1 MSDSLW
7 EAAMDRFVNG
17 QNIVRFRRLADETT
31 NAIERLWVMKLLAEE
46 WAVFKLEFKGRAAM
60 VRRGAALVRPF
71 EPREEELRGA
81 D

>member
-7 EAAMDRFVNG
+7 VAAMDRFVNG
-17 QNIVRFRRLADETT
+17 QNIERVRRLADETT
-31 NAIERLWVMKLLAEE
+31 NAIERLRVMKLLAEE

-60 VRRGAALVRPF
+60 GRRGAAFVRPF
-71 EPREEELRGA
+71 DPRGEEQRGA

>member
-1 MSDSLW
+1 
-7 EAAMDRFVNG
+7 MDRFVNG
-17 QNIVRFRRLADETT
+17 QNIERFRRLADETT

-46 WAVFKLEFKGRAAM
+46 WAVFKLEFKGRAA